1 VSQEQVKWA
10 SAYPPQD
17 EDPIPRNQLFVAKRQ
32 ALTNPRTTTS
42 PAHPSQY
49 PSPHTTA
56 GSGDITTLPNWSLDL
71 LAKRAQ
77 VEVRRLSEV
86 VQPDK
91 LAAITALIETV
102 ATMSKQG
109 ESDPKLRG

>member
-17 EDPIPRNQLFVAKRQ
+17 EDPIPRNQLFVAKR
-32 ALTNPRTTTS
+32 
-42 PAHPSQY
+42 
-49 PSPHTTA
+49 
-56 GSGDITTLPNWSLDL
+56 SGDITTLPNWSLDL